1 MIKKTLAVIILG
13 ICSYT
18 TLVAQIQNPRD
29 VVYDWKTDTTKHAID
44 LSELILVAPKGLFPI
59 IDYPKFVGREEGME
73 GFFEHEPVISV
84 EINGFAKAYP
94 LNMFTFHEMSN
105 DTLAGVPIL
114 PSYCPL
120 CNSGLVFDRRLTFE
134 NKEYTLEFEV
144 SGLLRNSNM
153 VMFDRQTETWWQQ
166 LMGDAIV
173 GELAGAEL
181 NIIPSLI
188 ISVEEF
194 FERYPDGLILSK
206 ETGYEKTMER
216 YGTNPYYH
224 YDSISKNPYSRFF
237 NKENVDSRLPAM
249 ERVVDIQD
257 EGKYKIYPFTLI
269 AEKGVINDQFESKNV
284 VLFYQAGTVSNM
296 DDKEL
301 SKSKDVGSVTVF
313 NPYINDQIL
322 IFIKKGNKFIDEQ
335 TGSYWDITGRCTK
348 GKMKGKQ
355 LMIEPHS
362 NHFAF
367 SWLVFYPDSEIYGQ

>member
-1 MIKKTLAVIILG
+1 MLKKIIAFIILG
-13 ICSYT
+13 TCFNSS
-18 TLVAQIQNPRD
+18 LEAQIQNPRD
-29 VVYDWKTDTTKHAID
+29 VVYEWNTDTTKHTID

-59 IDYPKFVGREEGME
+59 IDYPKFVGKEEGLE
-73 GFFEHEPVISV
+73 VFFEHEPVISV
-84 EINGFAKAYP
+84 EINSFAKAYP

-120 CNSGLVFDRRLTFE
+120 CNSGMVFDRRLTFE

-144 SGLLRNSNM
+144 SGLLRNSNL

-237 NKENVDSRLPAM
+237 DEENVDPRLPAM

-313 NPYINDQIL
+313 DPYINDQIL
-322 IFIKKGNKFIDEQ
+322 TFKKKGNKFIDEQ
-335 TGSYWDITGRCTK
+335 TGSYWDITGQCFK
-348 GKMKGKQ
+348 GKLKGKQ